1 MTETILVYDIRRMLK
16 DRQGDRTQRDL
27 AAEIG
32 VNESYLS
39 RVMNERDDPG
49 PVILK
54 FLGLEKIGSIN
65 QYRAV

>member
-16 DRQGDRTQRDL
+16 DRQGSRTQREL

-32 VNESYLS
+32 IHETHLS
-39 RVMNERDDPG
+39 RVMNEHDDPG
-49 PVILK
+49 PTILK